1 MEAINKSNRHKTAEL
16 IWLISIVLYT
26 FTIFTKDSLIAT
38 AFLIPDRIIHGF
50 VLMGCFLLL
59 VTEILEFRKEKEYL
73 IKSLVLLIFL
83 VLLFLL
89 SERLIGV
96 GDAMAFGYVF
106 SARNFKWDLTGLAAG
121 ISIILMLLILFILS
135 TKGIIPDIVYSRNLP
150 DMIRFRHSMGF
161 AFCLQYS
168 VCFLNA
174 IILVMSARQNKL
186 SYVTLFIIASASI
199 AVFSLAD
206 ARLGYGAAVAAV
218 MGALVNKLF
227 PGFFDKIRG
236 FFYFLALTPV
246 LYFIFSIV
254 MAKRFDPS
262 VPWMSRLNT
271 MLESR
276 ISLAQA
282 GLSNY
287 GVGLFG
293 KKVAWYGAGPDQGT
307 FMAQSSGQY
316 NWVDNLYIKDMIDF
330 GIIYV
335 IILLILITIT
345 MIQCVRNKQ
354 YLNVFFIALIYG
366 MGLID
371 DNIRL
376 FCYNSMILLI
386 GISFMKQRER
396 LSDFDNV

>member
-1 MEAINKSNRHKTAEL
+1 MEVINKNRHKAAEL
-16 IWLISIVLYT
+16 IWLISILLYT
-26 FTIFTKDSLIAT
+26 LTIFIKDSLIAT
-38 AFLIPDRIIHGF
+38 TFLIPDRMIHGF
-50 VLMGCFLLL
+50 ILAGLFLLF
-59 VTEILEFRKEKEYL
+59 VTEILEFRKERQYL
-73 IKSLVLLIFL
+73 IKSLTLLLLL
-83 VLLFLL
+83 VILFLL

-106 SARNFKWDLTGLAAG
+106 SARNFEWERTGLAV
-121 ISIILMLLILFILS
+121 SILIIVMLIILFILS
-135 TKGIIPDIVYSRNLP
+135 ARGIIPDIVYSRTLP
-150 DMIRFRHSMGF
+150 DRVRLRHSMGF

-168 VCFLNA
+168 ICFLNA
-174 IILVMSARQNKL
+174 IILLMSARNNKIC
-186 SYVTLFIIASASI
+186 YVTLSFLALAAI

-206 ARLGYGAAVAAV
+206 ARLGYGASVAAI

-227 PGFFDKIRG
+227 PGFAEKIKG
-236 FFYFLALTPV
+236 FFWFLAFTPI
-246 LYFIFSIV
+246 LYFVFSV
-254 MAKRFDPS
+254 VLAKKFDNTI
-262 VPWMSRLNT
+262 PWMARLDAK
-271 MLESR
+271 LECR
-276 ISLAQA
+276 ISLASA

-287 GVGLFG
+287 GVSLFG

-335 IILLILITIT
+335 IILLILITLA
-345 MIQCVRNKQ
+345 MIKCVRNKQ

-386 GISFMKQRER
+386 GISFMKQREK